1 MRFNHCL
8 SILSA
13 HALGAS
19 KPERMIFLTDVE
31 QPNGRPFAVEQNW
44 LMRRRVRRN

>member
-1 MRFNHCL
+1 MLVDSNRW
-8 SILSA
+8 IPI
-13 HALGAS
+13 GS

-31 QPNGRPFAVEQNW
+31 QPNGRPFAVERNW

>member
-1 MRFNHCL
+1 MLVDSNRWTP
-8 SILSA
+8 I
-13 HALGAS
+13 GS

-31 QPNGRPFAVEQNW
+31 QPNGRPFAVERNW